1 MKGGRRQRPGKPVP
15 RRLLGSFCFHATR
28 MAGGGMA
35 TDVQEYSDSIDPGLT
50 MRMSRL
56 VASTLLSFAVLLPAL
71 ALAESWP
78 SRPVRFVV
86 PFPPGGTA
94 DLLGRLAA
102 KEMQASLGQPV
113 VVENRPGAGGVIG
126 SDSVAKAAPD
136 GYTLVLSNIASHA
149 IGASVYARLPYDPL
163 KAFTH
168 IGLIAGVPSGIAV
181 AANGPYT
188 SLVQLLEKAGT
199 APGAVKFGSNGNG
212 TSSHAKLEI
221 LNRAARVGITHVPY
235 KGSAPATQDLL
246 AGQIDGLIAAVP
258 DVGNNP
264 LVRLLAITTPA
275 RVSRWPDVPSVHELG
290 IGPLVATNW
299 FGMSGPAG
307 IPAEVA
313 DKLNA
318 ALVAALNAPEL
329 AERLRS
335 YGTEPNRL
343 TPAEYTAMVAGD
355 IARWADVV
363 KAAGI
368 RVE

>member
-1 MKGGRRQRPGKPVP
+1 
-15 RRLLGSFCFHATR
+15 
-28 MAGGGMA
+28 
-35 TDVQEYSDSIDPGLT
+35 
-50 MRMSRL
+50 MRIARVVTSM
-56 VASTLLSFAVLLPAL
+56 LLSFAVFLPAT

-78 SRPVRFVV
+78 SRPIRFVV

-102 KEMQASLGQPV
+102 KEMQSTLGQPV
-113 VVENRPGAGGVIG
+113 VVENRTGAGGVIG
-126 SDSVAKAAPD
+126 SDSVAKSPPD

-149 IGASVYARLPYDPL
+149 IGASVYAKLPYDPL
-163 KAFTH
+163 KDFTH

-181 AANGPYT
+181 AANGPYK
-188 SLVQLLEKAGT
+188 SLAQLLEKAAT

-221 LNRAARVGITHVPY
+221 LNRAAKVSITHVPY
-235 KGSAPATQDLL
+235 KGSAPATQDVL
-246 AGQIDGLIAAVP
+246 AGQVDGLIAAVP

-264 LVRLLAITTPA
+264 LVRLLAITTPT
-275 RVSRWPDVPSVHELG
+275 RVARWPDVPTVRELG
-290 IGPLVATNW
+290 IEPLVATNW
-299 FGMSGPAG
+299 FGISGPAG
-307 IPAEVA
+307 IPADVA
-313 DKLNA
+313 GKLNA

-329 AERLRS
+329 AGRLRS
-335 YGTEPNRL
+335 YGAEPNRL

-368 RVE
+368 RVN